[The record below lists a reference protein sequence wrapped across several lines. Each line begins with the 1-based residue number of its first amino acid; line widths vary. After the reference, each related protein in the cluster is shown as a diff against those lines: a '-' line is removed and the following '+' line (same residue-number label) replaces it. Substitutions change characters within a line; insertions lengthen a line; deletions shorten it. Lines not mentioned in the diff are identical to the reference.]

1 MRRLLRYVGR
11 PASLSRDSRAPR
23 TGRYLDLTFA
33 AGVRAFTVGRSRRV
47 LGRQGGL
54 LALRRGHVAT
64 RGTCRQ
70 AHSGLRAAMRV
81 LEPLGTAGRHSER
94 KFRCRPP
101 VVLGPT
107 VARRKLGP
115 TGGVTAH
122 SRACSSFI
130 FDPADRRRRVARKRA
145 VRRPKALRTPWSAEP
160 FTRAPHETGLG
171 PATGNRRKALPAAG
185 LPERQTRLARA
196 RNRKKTPGPCLPGRP
211 KRAARRE
218 ASCSRVP
225 GKPARGPSR

>member
-1 MRRLLRYVGR
+1 MRRLLRYVGQ

-33 AGVRAFTVGRSRRV
+33 ADVRAFTVGRSRRV
-47 LGRQGGL
+47 LGRQGEL

-64 RGTCRQ
+64 RGTCRR

-81 LEPLGTAGRHSER
+81 LGPLGTAGRHSER
-94 KFRCRPP
+94 KFRRRSP

-107 VARRKLGP
+107 VTRRKLSS

-130 FDPADRRRRVARKRA
+130 VDSADSRRSAARKRT
-145 VRRPKALRTPWSAEP
+145 VRRPKALRTASSAEP
-160 FTRAPHETGLG
+160 FTRAPHEAGLG
-171 PATGNRRKALPAAG
+171 PATGNRRKACPRQG

-196 RNRKKTPGPCLPGRP
+196 RNRKKTPGPCWRGRL

-225 GKPARGPSR
+225 GKPARGRSR